1 MRIVTA
7 YDLGVFAAQATTQQT
22 TAHGLG
28 AHVVNV
34 KTAADYE
41 RVRSGSGRFPGVM
54 PDEPAPA
61 GVPVQQAGAPVR
73 QPVSSEL
80 ARKEVN
86 PFVIRGRVNA
96 DQIAARDR
104 SVAGLAQPSL
114 DKEYAASGFSG
125 FRLKPVGEY
134 GQASGGA
141 TFPLEYQIVATGPD
155 GQEQLINTIKSRNA
169 QTEPNLNPSNISKMV
184 QQGAQRLGMKAGPKP
199 PAPRPQAQPKPD
211 PIQEHLNRW
220 KDSSKSPTGAPN
232 PNIPPP
238 VPAAPA
244 PAPVAPPAPAPA
256 TPPPAP
262 AQPDQIGPTAPITMD
277 NALGAPN
284 GGQPSQ
290 PEPAPAAPES
300 VSTPTLDPNKITQL
314 QSSLVTPETRTKVN
328 PGWPTPR
335 PTALTD
341 YHEANRNLKLRSN
354 GPAMYAD
361 PSEQYFAD
369 MLNNNLM
376 PRADTWERQP
386 DGSFRTD
393 NTEQPHAYAQPT
405 LRMADEARRA
415 QAPAATTG
423 DSILPPSQSFQKQY
437 NPEDAAMVAKDE
449 DVHRR
454 TFNALQGAERLGE
467 KGLNEKVLMS
477 NQATARGAP
486 AASPD
491 FKDLVPG
498 LLNSESNEANPAL
511 TLNQRY
517 AGPASYA
524 SPAAQYHAE
533 NLNSNLIRAGGTLDG
548 ANVAAKKEKE
558 QAYSMPDM
566 RTADAARQ
574 AQRAKEEED
583 NAMERNVANAVPQT
597 RSEIEFSGAR
607 PAPSTASID
616 PEEDRLAEN
625 INQRSKAN
633 RVENRMR
640 ETLQPSPAPAQPGY
654 DQKVVDG
661 IFDNITNP
669 ATAYSQK
676 EVDAISDKLR
686 IPTTSGTNDS
696 ILSSPTPAANPN
708 QALADS
714 TLSSGV
720 LRSSQATPYEAPYI
734 SSLSGN
740 VVEGTTPNSYNGK
753 LQDQVAGP
761 AMYADPAKQLTQ
773 SQRNGNLKP
782 YHLMQDATEMFK
794 IEEQKRQQMQPSI
807 NDLGFADANYVPP
820 TATPTS
826 EPTYSKKPLTRAQQ
840 SVGNVGAF
848 SQAGVAKTRKQE
860 QQQAK
865 SAPAAAAPKAPSV
878 PVTPPQPPIP
888 TPEQPKPTPPPVPP
902 PAPEPAPT
910 PAPAA
915 PQYRPSAPAAPA
927 YRPPAQAAPAPR
939 QTIGGGL
946 FGRRRR

>member
-1 MRIVTA
+1 MRTITA
-7 YDLGVFAAQATTQQT
+7 FDLGAFAAQATTQQT

-80 ARKEVN
+80 ARREIPN
-86 PFVIRGRVNA
+86 SVIDKPISTENLSLLS
-96 DQIAARDR
+96 DR
-104 SVAGLAQPSL
+104 QAELRHQPTL
-114 DKEYAASGFSG
+114 DKEYAASGFSK
-125 FRLKPVGEY
+125 FRLKPVGKY
-134 GQASGGA
+134 GVSTGGGK
-141 TFPLEYQIVATGPD
+141 FPLEYQIVATGPD
-155 GQEQLINTIKSRNA
+155 GQEQLINTIKSTNP
-169 QTEPNLNPSNISKMV
+169 QIQPDLNPSNIYKMV
-184 QQGAQRLGMKAGPKP
+184 QQGAQRLGIKAGPKP
-199 PAPRPQAQPKPD
+199 PAPRPPLAADKFLADLAARRAAESAANKTP
-211 PIQEHLNRW
+211 
-220 KDSSKSPTGAPN
+220 
-232 PNIPPP
+232 
-238 VPAAPA
+238 APA
-244 PAPVAPPAPAPA
+244 PAPVAPAAPAPASVAPAAPAPTPMPVPPPAPAAPPPPIPEPAPAPA
-256 TPPPAP
+256 PLPEPVSAPAP
-262 AQPDQIGPTAPITMD
+262 A
-277 NALGAPN
+277 
-284 GGQPSQ
+284 
-290 PEPAPAAPES
+290 
-300 VSTPTLDPNKITQL
+300 
-314 QSSLVTPETRTKVN
+314 
-328 PGWPTPR
+328 
-335 PTALTD
+335 
-341 YHEANRNLKLRSN
+341 
-354 GPAMYAD
+354 
-361 PSEQYFAD
+361 
-369 MLNNNLM
+369 
-376 PRADTWERQP
+376 
-386 DGSFRTD
+386 
-393 NTEQPHAYAQPT
+393 
-405 LRMADEARRA
+405 
-415 QAPAATTG
+415 APAATTG

-574 AQRAKEEED
+574 AQRNEEQ
-583 NAMERNVANAVPQT
+583 AVPPAATEQEPLKRLYESYKNLGFINPAYT
-597 RSEIEFSGAR
+597 PPPQPEPEPISELNPPEMLPKINDQ
-607 PAPSTASID
+607 SILAQSINFENSRRQ
-616 PEEDRLAEN
+616 EE
-625 INQRSKAN
+625 
-633 RVENRMR
+633 
-640 ETLQPSPAPAQPGY
+640 Y
-654 DQKVVDG
+654 DQTLKQRQDVGNNPADYPEQPPAAPPEPESSIVSSRDVTRESAPLEPLPG
-661 IFDNITNP
+661 ANDNILP
-669 ATAYSQK
+669 
-676 EVDAISDKLR
+676 
-686 IPTTSGTNDS
+686 P
-696 ILSSPTPAANPN
+696 PAANPN

-720 LRSSQATPYEAPYI
+720 LRSSQATPNESQYI
-734 SSLSGN
+734 SGFSGN
-740 VVEGTTPNSYNGK
+740 VAQGPPNSYNGK

-782 YHLMQDATEMFK
+782 YHQMQDATEMFK
-794 IEEQKRQQMQPSI
+794 LEEQKRLREQPSI
-807 NDLGFADANYVPP
+807 NDLGFADPNYVPP

-826 EPTYSKKPLTRAQQ
+826 DTQPTYGQKGLTKKELATQR

-848 SQAGVAKTRKQE
+848 SEAGVAKTRKEDQRK
-860 QQQAK
+860 AK
-865 SAPAAAAPKAPSV
+865 LAPAPATAAPTAPSV

-888 TPEQPKPTPPPVPP
+888 TPEQPKPTPPPVPAP
-902 PAPEPAPT
+902 KPEPAPAPT
-910 PAPAA
+910 PAV

-927 YRPPAQAAPAPR
+927 YRPPAQSAPAARP
-939 QTIGGGL
+939 TIGGGL

>member
-1 MRIVTA
+1 MRTVTA
-7 YDLGVFAAQATTQQT
+7 YDLGAFAAQAITRQN

-34 KTAADYE
+34 KTAAD
-41 RVRSGSGRFPGVM
+41 
-54 PDEPAPA
+54 PA
-61 GVPVQQAGAPVR
+61 
-73 QPVSSEL
+73 L
-80 ARKEVN
+80 ARKETN

-104 SVAGLAQPSL
+104 AVAGLAQPSL

-169 QTEPNLNPSNISKMV
+169 QTEPNLNPSNINKMV

-199 PAPRPQAQPKPD
+199 PAPRP
-211 PIQEHLNRW
+211 PIAADKFLADLAAGRAAEPAAN
-220 KDSSKSPTGAPN
+220 KTPA
-232 PNIPPP
+232 
-238 VPAAPA
+238 PAAPA
-244 PAPVAPPAPAPA
+244 PVAQAPARPAPAPVAPA

-262 AQPDQIGPTAPITMD
+262 AQPDQIGPTAPITTD
-277 NALGAPN
+277 NALGGPN
-284 GGQPSQ
+284 GGQPSPPE
-290 PEPAPAAPES
+290 PEPASAPTPA
-300 VSTPTLDPNKITQL
+300 TLDPFKITQL
-314 QSSLVTPETRTKVN
+314 GSSLVTPETRTKVN

-335 PTALTD
+335 TTALSD
-341 YHEANRNLKLRSN
+341 YHETHPKLRRN

-361 PSEQYFAD
+361 PSEQYHAD

-376 PRADTWERQP
+376 PRVDTWEQRP
-386 DGSFRTD
+386 DGSFRSD
-393 NTEQPHAYAQPT
+393 NTEQSHAYAQPT
-405 LRMADEARRA
+405 LRMADEVRRE
-415 QAPAATTG
+415 QAAVGNNPADYPESDAGPNGPNAGNYVPPAAPEPEPI
-423 DSILPPSQSFQKQY
+423 SELKPPEMLPK
-437 NPEDAAMVAKDE
+437 
-449 DVHRR
+449 
-454 TFNALQGAERLGE
+454 
-467 KGLNEKVLMS
+467 LNNQTVL
-477 NQATARGAP
+477 
-486 AASPD
+486 
-491 FKDLVPG
+491 
-498 LLNSESNEANPAL
+498 
-511 TLNQRY
+511 
-517 AGPASYA
+517 
-524 SPAAQYHAE
+524 
-533 NLNSNLIRAGGTLDG
+533 
-548 ANVAAKKEKE
+548 
-558 QAYSMPDM
+558 
-566 RTADAARQ
+566 
-574 AQRAKEEED
+574 AQRMNFENSRRQEEYD
-583 NAMERNVANAVPQT
+583 QT
-597 RSEIEFSGAR
+597 LKQRQDVGNNN
-607 PAPSTASID
+607 PY
-616 PEEDRLAEN
+616 EN
-625 INQRSKAN
+625 TDYPTQA
-633 RVENRMR
+633 
-640 ETLQPSPAPAQPGY
+640 PAPAQPGY

-669 ATAYSQK
+669 ATAYSQQ

-686 IPTTSGTNDS
+686 IPTTFRIPTTSGTSDS
-696 ILSSPTPAANPN
+696 ILPS
-708 QALADS
+708 
-714 TLSSGV
+714 
-720 LRSSQATPYEAPYI
+720 
-734 SSLSGN
+734 
-740 VVEGTTPNSYNGK
+740 
-753 LQDQVAGP
+753 
-761 AMYADPAKQLTQ
+761 
-773 SQRNGNLKP
+773 
-782 YHLMQDATEMFK
+782 
-794 IEEQKRQQMQPSI
+794 PSI
-807 NDLGFADANYVPP
+807 NDLGFSDPSYVPP

-910 PAPAA
+910 PAPAT

>member
-1 MRIVTA
+1 
-7 YDLGVFAAQATTQQT
+7 
-22 TAHGLG
+22 LG

-61 GVPVQQAGAPVR
+61 GVPVQQARAPVQR
-73 QPVSSEL
+73 AGSPEL
-80 ARKEVN
+80 ARKETA

-104 SVAGLAQPSL
+104 AVAGLAQPSL

-169 QTEPNLNPSNISKMV
+169 QTEPNLNPSNINKMV

-199 PAPRPQAQPKPD
+199 PAPRP
-211 PIQEHLNRW
+211 PIAADKFLADLAARRAAEPAAN
-220 KDSSKSPTGAPN
+220 KTPA
-232 PNIPPP
+232 
-238 VPAAPA
+238 PAAPA
-244 PAPVAPPAPAPA
+244 PVAQAPSRPAPAPVAPA

-262 AQPDQIGPTAPITMD
+262 AQPDQIGPTAPITTD
-277 NALGAPN
+277 NALGGPN
-284 GGQPSQ
+284 GGQPSPPEPEPEAGPNGPNAGNYVPPAA
-290 PEPAPAAPES
+290 PEPAPVSGLQPPEMLPKINDQTVLAQRMNFENS
-300 VSTPTLDPNKITQL
+300 RRQEEYDQTLKQRQEVGNNSADYPT
-314 QSSLVTPETRTKVN
+314 
-328 PGWPTPR
+328 
-335 PTALTD
+335 
-341 YHEANRNLKLRSN
+341 
-354 GPAMYAD
+354 
-361 PSEQYFAD
+361 
-369 MLNNNLM
+369 
-376 PRADTWERQP
+376 
-386 DGSFRTD
+386 
-393 NTEQPHAYAQPT
+393 
-405 LRMADEARRA
+405 
-415 QAPAATTG
+415 QAPAAPASTP
-423 DSILPPSQSFQKQY
+423 DSILPVPQKQY

-449 DVHRR
+449 
-454 TFNALQGAERLGE
+454 AAQQAMLQNPAQSAVQTGT
-467 KGLNEKVLMS
+467 LMS
-477 NQATARGAP
+477 NQSTARGAP

-498 LLNSESNEANPAL
+498 LLNSESNDANPAL
-511 TLNQRY
+511 TLGQRF

-524 SPAAQYHAE
+524 SPAAQFHAE

-548 ANVAAKKEKE
+548 ANVAANKERA

-669 ATAYSQK
+669 ATAYSQQ
-676 EVDAISDKLR
+676 EVDAISAKLR

-696 ILSSPTPAANPN
+696 ILSSPTSAANPN

-720 LRSSQATPYEAPYI
+720 LRSNQATRNEAPYI
-734 SSLSGN
+734 SGFTGN
-740 VVEGTTPNSYNGK
+740 VVEGTPNSYNGK

-773 SQRNGNLKP
+773 SQRNGKLKP
-782 YHLMQDATEMFK
+782 YHQMQDATEMFK

-826 EPTYSKKPLTRAQQ
+826 EPTYSQKGLTKKELATQR

-848 SQAGVAKTRKQE
+848 SEAGVAKTRKQ
-860 QQQAK
+860 QQAK
-865 SAPAAAAPKAPSV
+865 PAPATAAPTAPSV

>member
-1 MRIVTA
+1 MRTVTA
-7 YDLGVFAAQATTQQT
+7 YDLGAFAAQAATRQN

-41 RVRSGSGRFPGVM
+41 RVRSGGGRFPGVM

-61 GVPVQQAGAPVR
+61 GAPMQQAGAPVR
-73 QPVSSEL
+73 QAASPEL
-80 ARKEVN
+80 ARKETA
-86 PFVIRGRVNA
+86 PFVIKGRVNA

-104 SVAGLAQPSL
+104 AVAGLPQPSL

-125 FRLKPVGEY
+125 FRLKPVGAY

-169 QTEPNLNPSNISKMV
+169 QTEPNLNPSNINKMV

-211 PIQEHLNRW
+211 IIQEHLNRW
-220 KDSSKSPTGAPN
+220 KDSYKSPTGAPN

-238 VPAAPA
+238 VPQPAPAPAAPAPVAQAPARPA
-244 PAPVAPPAPAPA
+244 PAPVAPA

-277 NALGAPN
+277 NALGGPN
-284 GGQPSQ
+284 GGQPSPPEPEPEAGPNGPNAGNYVPPAA
-290 PEPAPAAPES
+290 PEPAPVSGLQPPEMLPKINDQS
-300 VSTPTLDPNKITQL
+300 ILAQRINFENSQKQEEYDQALKQQQEVGNNSADYPT
-314 QSSLVTPETRTKVN
+314 
-328 PGWPTPR
+328 
-335 PTALTD
+335 
-341 YHEANRNLKLRSN
+341 
-354 GPAMYAD
+354 
-361 PSEQYFAD
+361 
-369 MLNNNLM
+369 
-376 PRADTWERQP
+376 
-386 DGSFRTD
+386 
-393 NTEQPHAYAQPT
+393 
-405 LRMADEARRA
+405 
-415 QAPAATTG
+415 QAPAPASTP
-423 DSILPPSQSFQKQY
+423 DSILPVPQKQY

-449 DVHRR
+449 AAHQ
-454 TFNALQGAERLGE
+454 AMLQNPAQSAVQTGT
-467 KGLNEKVLMS
+467 LMS
-477 NQATARGAP
+477 NQSTARGAP

-491 FKDLVPG
+491 FKNLIPG
-498 LLNSESNEANPAL
+498 LLNSESNDANPAL
-511 TLNQRY
+511 TLGQRF

-524 SPAAQYHAE
+524 SPAAQFHAE

-548 ANVAAKKEKE
+548 ANVAANKERA

-574 AQRAKEEED
+574 AQRAEEQTGPNGP
-583 NAMERNVANAVPQT
+583 NAGNYVP
-597 RSEIEFSGAR
+597 
-607 PAPSTASID
+607 PAA
-616 PEEDRLAEN
+616 PEPEPVSA
-625 INQRSKAN
+625 
-633 RVENRMR
+633 
-640 ETLQPSPAPAQPGY
+640 LQPPEMLPKINDQSILAQHINFENSRRQEEYDQTLKQRQDVGNDPADYPTQAPAPAQPGY

-669 ATAYSQK
+669 ATAYSQQ

-686 IPTTSGTNDS
+686 IPTTSGTSDS
-696 ILSSPTPAANPN
+696 ILPS
-708 QALADS
+708 
-714 TLSSGV
+714 
-720 LRSSQATPYEAPYI
+720 
-734 SSLSGN
+734 
-740 VVEGTTPNSYNGK
+740 
-753 LQDQVAGP
+753 
-761 AMYADPAKQLTQ
+761 
-773 SQRNGNLKP
+773 
-782 YHLMQDATEMFK
+782 
-794 IEEQKRQQMQPSI
+794 PSI
-807 NDLGFADANYVPP
+807 NDLGFSDPSYVPP

-888 TPEQPKPTPPPVPP
+888 TPELPKPTPTPVPP
-902 PAPEPAPT
+902 PEPAPT